1 MNEYCKR
8 MNQDFWLYQN
18 FFSIVHFLLVFAFL
32 GHILR
37 QKKTPTSVLAW
48 FLTVLIAPYVGLPLY
63 IIFGN
68 RKFQSSKPQLYNPHT
83 GMVSDFIDPVQKV
96 LIAGG
101 CPPPC
106 LNKEIKF
113 LESGEEAFT
122 TLMSL
127 MTEARISI
135 FLETYIFSN
144 DDVGKMVLAK
154 MTTKAREGLDV
165 RILLDSLGSHLP
177 GHPSFKE
184 FIAAGGHVAYF
195 MPLLHRPFRGRANLR
210 NHRKLLLI
218 DNQTA
223 MLGGM
228 NIAHEYMGPTPDLG
242 RWVDLALTLK
252 GNAVPEF
259 SRVFCSDWRF
269 ATKKNA
275 RGPESFTESAMSGAH
290 LSQVVTSGPDVDTD
304 PIYELLLTAIYG
316 ARHRIWIS
324 TPYFVPDESLAKAL
338 ELAARRGVDVR
349 IMIPK
354 KSNQILADL
363 GRSTYLQQVQNA
375 KGRIFLFPRMIHA
388 KATLIDNNYALVGS
402 ANMDG
407 RSLLLNYELGAC
419 LYSANDIDMLA
430 SWFERSLAQCAEG
443 FTNPTWAA
451 EWIHGIAR
459 LLGPLI

>member
-1 MNEYCKR
+1 

-63 IIFGN
+63 IIFGS
-68 RKFQSSKPQLYNPHT
+68 RKFQSTKPQLYSPHLDL
-83 GMVSDFIDPVQKV
+83 VSEFADPVQKV

-101 CPPPC
+101 CPPPG
-106 LNKEIKF
+106 LNTEIKF
-113 LESGEEAFT
+113 LETGEAAFI
-122 TLMSL
+122 SL
-127 MTEARISI
+127 MEMMAQAKTSI
-135 FLETYIFSN
+135 FLETYIFSS
-144 DDVGKMVLAK
+144 DDVGKLVLSR
-154 MTTKAREGLDV
+154 MTARAREGLDV

-184 FIAAGGHVAYF
+184 FVAAGGKVAFF

-218 DNQTA
+218 DGEIA

-228 NIAHEYMGPTPDLG
+228 NIAHEYMGPEADPS
-242 RWVDLALTLK
+242 RWVDLAATLK
-252 GNAVPEF
+252 GSSVPEF
-259 SRVFCSDWRF
+259 QRIFCSDWKF
-269 ATKKNA
+269 ATRQASKVA
-275 RGPESFTESAMSGAH
+275 AISAAKPLSGEH
-290 LSQVVTSGPDVDTD
+290 LAQVVTSGPDVETD
-304 PIYELLLTAIYG
+304 PIYELLLTAIYS
-316 ARHRIWIS
+316 ARHRVWIS
-324 TPYFVPDESLAKAL
+324 TPYFVPDDSLAKAL

-349 IMIPK
+349 ILIPR

-363 GRSTYLQQVQNA
+363 GRSTYLEQVQSA
-375 KGRIFLFPRMIHA
+375 GGRIFLFPRMIHA
-388 KATLIDNNYALVGS
+388 KATLIDNSYALVGS

-407 RSLLLNYELGAC
+407 RSLLLNYELGVC
-419 LYSANDIDMLA
+419 LYSVADIDMLVG
-430 SWFERSLAQCAEG
+430 WFEKSLAQCSEG
-443 FTNPTWAA
+443 FPAPAWMA
-451 EWIHGIAR
+451 EWVHGIAR